1 MRFQLKV
8 LLLANSILITGCV
21 PVMVGGGM
29 VAGSYTAARDK
40 KLGDSLNDAKI
51 DAEIKNRLYKIDH
64 KLQSDVSA
72 VTDHGCVLLTGV
84 VSNPE
89 WVSVAEKEAWAVN
102 GVVEVNNHITTGDFS
117 ASQLIK
123 DDYLTTACKSS
134 LLCTKDVKSIN
145 YKIKTYDSV
154 VYVLGIAKSQEELEK
169 ALNSVQKV
177 KGVKK
182 VVSYVK
188 LI

>member
-1 MRFQLKV
+1 MRFQLKI
-8 LLLANSILITGCV
+8 LLLAGSLIVSSCV
-21 PVMVGGGM
+21 PVIVGGGM
-29 VAGSYTAARDK
+29 VAGGYTTFRDK
-40 KLGDSLNDAKI
+40 KLGDSMNDSKI
-51 DAEIKNRLYKIDH
+51 DLEMKNKLYKVSP
-64 KLQSDVSA
+64 KLQSEVSA

-89 WVSVAEKEAWAVN
+89 WAGTAEKEAWTIK
-102 GVVEVNNHITTGDFS
+102 GVVEVNNHITTGKFS

-123 DDYLTTACKSS
+123 DDYLTTACKTA
-134 LLCTKDVKSIN
+134 LLCNKNVKSVN

-154 VYVLGIAKSQEELEK
+154 VYVLGIARTEAELTE
-169 ALNSVQKV
+169 ALNAVQKV